1 MRRTDAI
8 MGIQASKEASSYAV
22 PALLLVRKVF
32 PSPGPG
38 IPKVMR
44 EAKGHSAAK
53 SDMQLHALHA
63 IRRWWSLVQLVE
75 VHLAPS
81 VPMPCCP
88 SVRNH
93 PDDMTRSTLL
103 SFTLAHHP
111 HVRDHDDIMTIA
123 LS

>member
-1 MRRTDAI
+1 

-63 IRRWWSLVQLVE
+63 IRRWWSLVQFVE